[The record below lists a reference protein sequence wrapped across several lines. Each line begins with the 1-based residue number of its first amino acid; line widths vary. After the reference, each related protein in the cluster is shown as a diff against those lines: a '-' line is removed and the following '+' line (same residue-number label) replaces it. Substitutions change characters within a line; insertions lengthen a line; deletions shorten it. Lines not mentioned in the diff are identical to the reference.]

1 MNKKTCKA
9 IRLEIEEGNFNEPL
23 QCATSEHLRLCAEC
37 REFYESELKLRQLV
51 ASIPQVEAP
60 SDFDFR
66 LRARLANE
74 RSRSSISFA
83 SLGVPSVVGAG
94 LILLLGGVLVVRNM
108 INSRQTPAF
117 ISSGVDKNAVKE
129 VPANSPLPAASEE
142 AQSDA
147 PHNRP
152 DEPSGPRRN
161 PQLAKVLANQRNRSI
176 ARDSS
181 SVGATVVRRDTAI
194 AGAQFPLLFP
204 MQTLKV
210 SVNDGRGVARTISFP
225 TVSFGSERV
234 LTRAGNSFQGSV
246 KGDW

>member
-1 MNKKTCKA
+1 MT
-9 IRLEIEEGNFNEPL
+9 R
-23 QCATSEHLRLCAEC
+23 
-37 REFYESELKLRQLV
+37 
-51 ASIPQVEAP
+51 
-60 SDFDFR
+60 
-66 LRARLANE
+66 
-74 RSRSSISFA
+74 
-83 SLGVPSVVGAG
+83 
-94 LILLLGGVLVVRNM
+94 
-108 INSRQTPAF
+108 PAQ
-117 ISSGVDKNAVKE
+117 D
-129 VPANSPLPAASEE
+129 
-142 AQSDA
+142 
-147 PHNRP
+147 
-152 DEPSGPRRN
+152 RN

-204 MQTLKV
+204 MQILKV